1 MKRNLLLVL
10 GFWLIAFQASAQ
22 NDSTEKFSLNGYIKF
37 LQTASFSGLD
47 TFADPLT
54 NNLIHNRLN
63 FRYFPNDHWTLAVEA
78 RNRIFYGEQVRFT
91 PDYGDLI
98 DQYNG
103 LVDLSVRW
111 KEGDAILVHSIID
124 RAYVDYSSGKW
135 EARIGRQRINWGV
148 NLVWNPNDLF
158 NAFNFLDFDYEER
171 PGSDA
176 VRVTYYPGV
185 LSSAEVAFAPAQN
198 IEESVGAAMYKF
210 NAKGYDVQVLGGY
223 YRGDLAL
230 GTGWAGNLGQIG
242 FKGEATWFV
251 PLEPSPDSTQA
262 LGISATADYLFGNG
276 FYLSGAFLY
285 NSAGKVGGLGSSG
298 GLFNSNLT
306 VSAKN
311 LFPVEWAFVAQ
322 GSGSITPL
330 ITTSAVVIYS
340 PQNNLVAAIPTLTY
354 SIKEN
359 WDIDLVGQLFFME
372 IQPKDFR
379 MLANSLFFR
388 LKWSY

>member
-1 MKRNLLLVL
+1 MNYRILFVLSLLLVN
-10 GFWLIAFQASAQ
+10 FTTQAQ
-22 NDSTEKFSLNGYIKF
+22 NDSTSQISLGGYVKF

-54 NNLIHNRLN
+54 QNLIHNRLN
-63 FRYFPNDHWTLAVEA
+63 FKYFPNDNWTIAIEA

-91 PDYGDLI
+91 PNYADQV

-111 KEGDAILVHSIID
+111 VEGEALLVHSIID

-135 EARIGRQRINWGV
+135 QARIGRQRINWGV

-176 VRVTYYPGV
+176 IRLTYYPGV
-185 LSSAEVAFAPAQN
+185 LSSAEVAFSPAQN

-210 NAKGYDVQVLGGY
+210 NLKGYDVQVLSGY
-223 YRGDLAL
+223 YRGDFAL
-230 GTGWAGNLGQIG
+230 GAGWAGNLGQLG
-242 FKGEATWFV
+242 FKGEATWFT
-251 PLEPSPDSTQA
+251 PLEPSADSVQS
-262 LGISATADYLFGNG
+262 LGISATTDYLFGNG

-285 NSAGKVGGLGSSG
+285 NSRGNVGGFGGSG
-298 GLFNSNLT
+298 GLFASNIT

-311 LFPVEWAFVAQ
+311 LFPVEWAFVVQ
-322 GSGSITPL
+322 GSGNVTPL
-330 ITTSAVVIYS
+330 FSTSGVIIYS

-359 WDIDLVGQLFFME
+359 WDIALVGQLFFME
-372 IQPKDFR
+372 IPQNDFR
-379 MLANSLFFR
+379 NLANSLFFR
-388 LKWSY
+388 IKWSY